1 MVIMS
6 ENERQQR
13 MVERIQEDERLR
25 GDLEDAAAT
34 ALVEWASERV
44 AAAAA
49 DTTRPDAEVDT
60 EVQAVRAAVRTAA
73 HSGEGDA
80 QRLIAL
86 AEAALGQDAGAARQP
101 AQAIGTQSELRAAP
115 MPQQAASSPAE
126 PAPTRPGTSKR
137 SEHQRAASH
146 RRWSF
151 TGLRSRFRRER

>member
-1 MVIMS
+1 MS

-34 ALVEWASERV
+34 
-44 AAAAA
+44 

-101 AQAIGTQSELRAAP
+101 AQAIGTPSELRAAP

-137 SEHQRAASH
+137 SEH
-146 RRWSF
+146 
-151 TGLRSRFRRER
+151 

>member
-1 MVIMS
+1 MS

-49 DTTRPDAEVDT
+49 DPARPDAEVDAD
-60 EVQAVRAAVRTAA
+60 VQAVRAAVRTAA
-73 HSGEGDA
+73 HSGEGEP

-86 AEAALGQDAGAARQP
+86 AEAALAQDAGAARQP
-101 AQAIGTQSELRAAP
+101 AQAAGMPSDVRAAP
-115 MPQQAASSPAE
+115 ARRQAVSPPAE
-126 PAPTRPGTSKR
+126 PAPGRAETSKR
-137 SEHQRAASH
+137 SEHQRASSH

-151 TGLRSRFRRER
+151 TGLWSRFRRER